1 MNFEALASAL
11 SPIVAAV
18 DWRIATPAIIAALSG
33 LIGAW
38 LGARGAVRAQLKKHE
53 VETAYARRALAA
65 ALRGELLAYFDIVE
79 RREQVKAAETTLV
92 RLQMGEDIPLP
103 SFLSEDDEPLPSL
116 TLANDYRSIGTLGPS
131 IASDV
136 AKLASM
142 IGALRSTLISVA
154 RGKYSH
160 LDSAGTIHVLEREL
174 ELWRETK
181 AFGEA
186 VSRRLARVAGGSK

>member
-1 MNFEALASAL
+1 
-11 SPIVAAV
+11 VAAV
-18 DWRIATPAIIAALSG
+18 DWRVATPAIIAALSG

-53 VETAYARRALAA
+53 AETAYARRALAA

-79 RREQVKAAETTLV
+79 RREQVKGAETTLA
-92 RLQMGEDIPLP
+92 RLQMGEDAPLP
-103 SFLSEDDEPLPSL
+103 SLLSEEDEPLPSL

-131 IASDV
+131 IAADV

-160 LDSAGTIHVLEREL
+160 LAPAGRIDVLEREL
-174 ELWRETK
+174 ALWRETK